1 MSDRI
6 GLLGLGVYL
15 PPRVMTNDEWAQYVD
30 TSDEWITER
39 TGIKRRR
46 LAANEESTADLAVKA
61 AAAALEDAG
70 LTARDLDEIV
80 VTTDTPEVYLP
91 DTAAFVQERLGAR
104 QIPSYDLAGSGCA
117 GFLLALDIG
126 RSRVRDRDRRILVV
140 AVELITRLMNWND
153 RNTCFLFGDAA
164 AAAIV
169 GRGPHTMEIVAAT
182 AGTDGSK
189 SDILAVE
196 IGGTRTPFTVEGG
209 RQELVMKG
217 REVFKEAVEH
227 MSAAAHEVLAQA
239 GVRLEDI
246 ALLVPH
252 QANMRIL
259 DAVRGELG
267 LPAEKVVINVQEY
280 GNTGSASVPLAL
292 WEARQ
297 QGRIKSGDLV
307 LLVSF
312 GAAKKHYAF
321 YPGALPI
328 AVYKDELQAYSTSK
342 GTVRF
347 MMGKPLPEELVTK
360 LVKARMQENE
370 AASKK

>member
-15 PPRVMTNDEWAQYVD
+15 PPRIMTNDEWAQYVD
-30 TSDEWITER
+30 TSDEWITSR

-46 LAANEESTADLAVKA
+46 IAAREESTADLAIKA
-61 AAAALEDAG
+61 ACAALDDAG
-70 LTARDLDEIV
+70 LTASDLDEIV

-91 DTAAFVQERLGAR
+91 DTASFVQQRLGAR
-104 QIPSYDLAGSGCA
+104 QVPSYDLAGSGCA

-140 AVELITRLMNWND
+140 AVELITRLMNWHD
-153 RNTCFLFGDAA
+153 RNTCVLFGDAA

-169 GRGPHTMEIVAAT
+169 GRGPGAMEIVAAT
-182 AGTDGSK
+182 AGTDGRK

-246 ALLVPH
+246 AWLVPH

-259 DAVRGELG
+259 DAVRAELG
-267 LPAEKVVINVQEY
+267 LPPEKVIINVQEY

-297 QGRIKSGDLV
+297 QGRIKAGDLV

-312 GAAKKHYAF
+312 GAGFHWA
-321 YPGALPI
+321 GML
-328 AVYKDELQAYSTSK
+328 L
-342 GTVRF
+342 RC
-347 MMGKPLPEELVTK
+347 
-360 LVKARMQENE
+360 
-370 AASKK
+370 

>member
-1 MSDRI
+1 MSDRF

-15 PPRVMTNDEWAQYVD
+15 PPRIMTNDEWAQYVD

-46 LAANEESTADLAVKA
+46 LAAKEESTADLAVKA

-153 RNTCFLFGDAA
+153 RNTCVLFGDAA
-164 AAAIV
+164 AAAVV
-169 GRGPHTMEIVAAT
+169 GRGPHAMEIVAAT

-297 QGRIKSGDLV
+297 QGRIKPGDLV

-312 GAAKKHYAF
+312 GAGFHWA
-321 YPGALPI
+321 GML
-328 AVYKDELQAYSTSK
+328 L
-342 GTVRF
+342 RC
-347 MMGKPLPEELVTK
+347 
-360 LVKARMQENE
+360 
-370 AASKK
+370 

>member
-15 PPRVMTNDEWAQYVD
+15 PPRIMTNDEWAQYVD

-46 LAANEESTADLAVKA
+46 LAAKEESTADLAVKA

-140 AVELITRLMNWND
+140 AVELITRLMNWDD
-153 RNTCFLFGDAA
+153 RNTCVLFGDAA

-297 QGRIKSGDLV
+297 QGRIKPGDLV

-312 GAAKKHYAF
+312 GAGFHWA
-321 YPGALPI
+321 GML
-328 AVYKDELQAYSTSK
+328 L
-342 GTVRF
+342 RC
-347 MMGKPLPEELVTK
+347 
-360 LVKARMQENE
+360 
-370 AASKK
+370 

>member
-1 MSDRI
+1 MPDRI

-15 PPRVMTNDEWAQYVD
+15 PPKIMTNEEWAQYVD
-30 TSDEWITER
+30 TSDEWITSR

-46 LAANEESTADLAVKA
+46 LAAKEESTADLAIKA
-61 AAAALEDAG
+61 SSAALADAG
-70 LTARDLDEIV
+70 LTAGDLDEIV

-91 DTAAFVQERLGAR
+91 DTASFVQQRLGAR
-104 QIPSYDLAGSGCA
+104 QVPSYDLAGSGCA
-117 GFLLALDIG
+117 GFLLALDIA

-140 AVELITRLMNWND
+140 AVELITRLMNWDD
-153 RNTCFLFGDAA
+153 RNTCVLFGDAS

-169 GRGPHTMEIVAAT
+169 GKGPKAMEIVAAT

-189 SDILAVE
+189 NDILAVE

-239 GVRLEDI
+239 GVGMRDI

-252 QANMRIL
+252 QANLRIL
-259 DAVRGELG
+259 EAVRNELK
-267 LPAEKVVINVQEY
+267 LPPEKVVINVQEY

-297 QGRIKSGDLV
+297 QGRIKPGDLV

-312 GAAKKHYAF
+312 GAGFHWA
-321 YPGALPI
+321 GML
-328 AVYKDELQAYSTSK
+328 L
-342 GTVRF
+342 RC
-347 MMGKPLPEELVTK
+347 
-360 LVKARMQENE
+360 
-370 AASKK
+370 

>member
-15 PPRVMTNDEWAQYVD
+15 PPRIMTNDEWAQYVD

-46 LAANEESTADLAVKA
+46 LAAKEESTADLAVKA

-104 QIPSYDLAGSGCA
+104 LIPSYDLAGSGCA

-140 AVELITRLMNWND
+140 AVELITRLMNWHD
-153 RNTCFLFGDAA
+153 RNTCVLFGDAA

-169 GRGPHTMEIVAAT
+169 GKGPKAMEIVAAT

-297 QGRIKSGDLV
+297 QGRIKPGDLV

-312 GAAKKHYAF
+312 GAGFHWA
-321 YPGALPI
+321 GML
-328 AVYKDELQAYSTSK
+328 L
-342 GTVRF
+342 RC
-347 MMGKPLPEELVTK
+347 
-360 LVKARMQENE
+360 
-370 AASKK
+370 